1 MDRCRAAKAVCRRV
15 DQAPIRWLR
24 EALLVTPRHPV
35 VKVIPWRPALWVDRA
50 ACRCQALQVRPEP
63 SLARQI
69 CQVLQ
74 VRQVFRAVQVLPVPQ
89 GLGFLVCPA

>member
-1 MDRCRAAKAVCRRV
+1 MDRCRVAKVVCRRV
-15 DQAPIRWLR
+15 DQVPIRWLR
-24 EALLVTPRHPV
+24 EALLVIPRHPR
-35 VKVIPWRPALWVDRA
+35 VKVIPWPRVSPVDRA
-50 ACRCQALQVRPEP
+50 ACRCQALQVRPGP

-74 VRQVFRAVQVLPVPQ
+74 VRQVFRAVLVLPVPQ